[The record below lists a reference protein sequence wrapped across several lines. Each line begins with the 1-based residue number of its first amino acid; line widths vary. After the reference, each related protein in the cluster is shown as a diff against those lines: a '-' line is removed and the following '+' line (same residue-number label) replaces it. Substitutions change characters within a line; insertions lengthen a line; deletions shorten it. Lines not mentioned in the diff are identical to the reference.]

1 MSDYYGQNGHFST
14 HGQPNQTGPSANY
27 HPTSHPTSLPSFHG
41 RNILDNNAYYQYTSP
56 NDIQLSRS
64 PLKLSAGPIDNIH
77 SPVDSGDGCWTQ
89 QSLLGGHSGREIG
102 YLTGPHDNTEGVLT
116 PQLPD
121 ALSYMPQLYPAQWD
135 TMAHPQAIN
144 QQRQNA
150 HKENTAPSI
159 SNTEGSKLVVG
170 CKRTQKAVK
179 AEGLGKRALET
190 LLDTAG
196 KWSNEETWSLL
207 DALLG
212 PDSTV
217 YDLLMTYPKA
227 AFKKVAEKTF
237 DGHRTFES
245 VKGRYERLRK
255 VFTQILTYESFTGN
269 GDGDAD
275 TEDFDGRIEK
285 ARQAGKAV
293 GDLNGTVLK
302 VWYEKGWYTL
312 FNNRLGNHPGLSHE
326 RECHSGQISD
336 ADIVNLESESGV
348 DGGES
353 DPDETSATSKAPPAK
368 KMKLETAAVSM
379 KSKGKGTTVCKPLTG
394 VPEPRHK
401 KTSSRTGL
409 GSEVAHFLATNVS
422 YLETTAKAENERL
435 ELLKK
440 QEDRESQNQEFRRG
454 KEQREVELAEID
466 AKVRNA
472 REILVMEQMPEDLK
486 MAARNVLMKYLM
498 N

>member
-1 MSDYYGQNGHFST
+1 MATSAPMGSPTRLD
-14 HGQPNQTGPSANY
+14 PVQTTIQLLTP
-27 HPTSHPTSLPSFHG
+27 PLPSFHG
-41 RNILDNNAYYQYTSP
+41 CNILDDNAYYQYTSP

-64 PLKLSAGPIDNIH
+64 PFKLSAGPIDNIH

-135 TMAHPQAIN
+135 MMAHPQAIN
-144 QQRQNA
+144 QQQQNA

-170 CKRTQKAVK
+170 CKHTWKAVK
-179 AEGLGKRALET
+179 AEGLGKRALKT

-212 PDSTV
+212 PNSTV
-217 YDLLMTYPKA
+217 YDLLMTHPKA
-227 AFKKVAEKTF
+227 AFKKW
-237 DGHRTFES
+237 
-245 VKGRYERLRK
+245 LRK

-285 ARQAGKAV
+285 VRQAGKAV

-302 VWYEKGWYTL
+302 VWYEKGWYEASKINKWLLVTENTW
-312 FNNRLGNHPGLSHE
+312 FKIRLGNHPGLS
-326 RECHSGQISD
+326 REQEHHSGQISD
-336 ADIVNLESESGV
+336 ADIVDLESESGV

-353 DPDETSATSKAPPAK
+353 DLDETSATSKAPPAQ

-379 KSKGKGTTVCKPLTG
+379 KSKGKGTTVCKPSTG

-401 KTSSRTGL
+401 KTLSRTGL
-409 GSEVAHFLATNVS
+409 GSEVAHFLTMNVS
-422 YLETTAKAENERL
+422 YLETTAKAENEHL

-440 QEDRESQNQEFRRG
+440 REDRESQNQEFRHG
-454 KEQREVELAEID
+454 KEQWEVELAEID

-472 REILVMEQMPEDLK
+472 QEILVMEQMPEDLK